1 MAPALWLHNYCTV
14 KLIAQLLTLNT
25 LLNISTLTL
34 LTVLHTFPMVLTW
47 RIVHF
52 IVACL
57 VAKPLNR
64 SEAKDDLVMMQTLL
78 LFKCKLLCWNAI

>member
-1 MAPALWLHNYCTV
+1 MAPALWLHNYCAV
-14 KLIAQLLTLNT
+14 KLIAQSLTLNS
-25 LLNISTLTL
+25 LLNISTHTL
-34 LTVLHTFPMVLTW
+34 LTVLHTFLMVLTW

-52 IVACL
+52 TVVCL

-78 LFKCKLLCWNAI
+78 LFKCKLLC

>member
-14 KLIAQLLTLNT
+14 KLIAQLLTLKT

-52 IVACL
+52 TVACL

>member
-25 LLNISTLTL
+25 LLNISTHTL
-34 LTVLHTFPMVLTW
+34 LTVLHTFPMVLTL

-52 IVACL
+52 TVACL

-78 LFKCKLLCWNAI
+78 LFKCKLLC